1 MLIFKFN
8 CSITFSSYDANIYI
22 HSLKGK
28 AVIARITEV
37 VNTLLGEKMQNRI
50 QNVCSGELKEGEN
63 FAENFAP
70 LLYVLHIFHLWIFH
84 LQTAENMLTVFFL

>member
-1 MLIFKFN
+1 M
-8 CSITFSSYDANIYI
+8 
-22 HSLKGK
+22 KGK
-28 AVIARITEV
+28 AVIARITEVVVNIILQITEVV

-84 LQTAENMLTVFFL
+84 LQTAENILTVFFL